1 MKTVS
6 YQDFGAA
13 LIDGAVSL
21 ARIESTAATIAGDTV
36 EAGPIGVAP
45 GDAATVMAKGTL
57 GAPVAK
63 AATPADD
70 GARRFVVTIPVELNL
85 TVKVAGTLHRFES
98 SVLVR
103 LHLAVRTAVDPLA
116 LVIDIAP
123 PETFDMEVQVRSS
136 GMAAKVLGRL
146 GNVDGKI
153 RKEVVRFIN
162 ERLATPEAQAI
173 RVIDIDPLI
182 EAVWS

>member
-1 MKTVS
+1 MKIVS

-13 LIDGAVSL
+13 LIDSAVSL
-21 ARIESTAATIAGDTV
+21 ARIESTAAAIAGETV
-36 EAGPIGVAP
+36 DAGPIGVGP

-63 AATPADD
+63 AAAPAED
-70 GARRFVVTIPVELNL
+70 GARRFIVTIPVELAL

-103 LHLAVRTAVDPLA
+103 LHLTVRTAVDPIA

-123 PETFDMEVQVRSS
+123 PEPFDMEVQVRSS
-136 GMAAKVLGRL
+136 GVAAKVLGRL

-153 RKEVVRFIN
+153 RKEVVNVIN
-162 ERLATPEAQAI
+162 ERLAAPEAKG
-173 RVIDIDPLI
+173 VTTIDIDPLI